1 MHGARRLDRG
11 KREPRFHHAPARF
24 ACATMV
30 VITRAGSPTP
40 VMDDLIEVLHTLA
53 RQRGREAAP
62 LIAMRRFPAR
72 EGARVSHLPVEAR
85 LEQAWVVVTGEPFRP
100 HQAPALSAL
109 RRGEPVALLGGPPA
123 RRTLPLLVAGW
134 LREAGPGTALVLAPD
149 EAAGEEQRV
158 ALERLLREVSPTL
171 RVEVARGA
179 ASRAPSSA
187 RVVITTPMTLHERLL
202 RFHGRAW
209 ATFWARLG
217 LIALT
222 DAQRYTG
229 LAAIHLAGLL
239 TRARRLAGGEPPLR
253 LVATVAPVQ
262 GAAEA
267 LAAISGDAWRVIAV
281 DDTPRPAAALAL
293 WRAPAERMRE
303 AAALALGLAHAR
315 ARVHIITAPF
325 EVPLA
330 RRLLG
335 PDLPE
340 VSVGA
345 APQAAEAQIICGIDR
360 AAASLQSC
368 LESAALTVLLLGDEP
383 AERTLARLCERGQPA
398 GAEVDDKPV
407 PLVETLP
414 HWIAAPANAYVE
426 AQHLVCAASEY
437 PLSAAEVAAWGV
449 ESLVERLE
457 RNGSLV
463 QLPDAEPL
471 WQPGPAAREAYADF
485 DPQAAATA
493 PVSIRDERGAALGTL
508 GLDAFDRWGFPGAA
522 LPPLRGGYRVR
533 ERDDSRLS
541 LTLHEL
547 PEARRALPMRRCA
560 VQVRD
565 RLDQRLIR
573 GQSVAWGR
581 VVVDEEVYG
590 FQEVGPDT
598 AAREERFAQPLA
610 ARWSAPA
617 LWIDLP
623 MALNAER
630 QLVGWSLVAALPLLT
645 LASVSDLVPA
655 CDAEARRIYFVDAQP
670 GGNGL
675 SAWLFEALER
685 VLPTAYAVALDGRA
699 DPLLKSLARADMDW
713 MLALLGGVAPAPLE
727 RPRELVTPEPLPL
740 RREAPRHAEP
750 LTPPAPVE
758 PSLAW
763 REPLAPPAPEAPP
776 PRRKA
781 ARAGATTSD
790 GSASADQPPSTRRR
804 ESPSSREGRPA
815 RRKAPPAPPPP
826 EPPAEQR
833 QPPPPGSASGE
844 EAAAPVPV
852 DPAELAARLRAM
864 RERRQEGGAP
874 RAPKPASGGEPRF
887 RPGDRIVCVPHGS
900 GTVVSSRVEDG
911 REILRVRFAGL
922 GELMVDASVNLVR
935 LAGDDA
941 PGRE

>member
-1 MHGARRLDRG
+1 
-11 KREPRFHHAPARF
+11 
-24 ACATMV
+24 
-30 VITRAGSPTP
+30 
-40 VMDDLIEVLHTLA
+40 MDDLIEVLHTLA

-62 LIAMRRFPAR
+62 LIAVRRFLAR
-72 EGARVSHLPVEAR
+72 EGARVSHLPVDAR
-85 LEQAWVVVTGEPFRP
+85 LEQAWVLVTGEPFRP

-109 RRGEPVALLGGPPA
+109 RRGEPIALLGGPAA

-134 LREAGPGTALVLAPD
+134 LRECGPGTALVLAPD
-149 EAAGEEQRV
+149 ETAGEEQRI
-158 ALERLLREVSPTL
+158 ALERLLHEVSPTL
-171 RVEVARGA
+171 RVEVVRGV
-179 ASRAPSSA
+179 ASRASSGA
-187 RVVITTPMTLHERLL
+187 RVVIATPATLHERLL

-209 ATFWARLG
+209 ATFWSRLS

-222 DAQRYTG
+222 DTERYGG
-229 LAAIHLAGLL
+229 LAAVHLAGLL
-239 TRARRLAGGEPPLR
+239 MRARRLAGGQPPLR
-253 LVATVAPVQ
+253 LVATVAAVQ

-267 LAAISGDAWRVIAV
+267 LAAISGNAWRVIAV
-281 DDTPRPAAALAL
+281 DDTPQPAAALAL

-303 AAALALGLAHAR
+303 AVTLALGLAQAR
-315 ARVHIITAPF
+315 VRVHIITAPF
-325 EVPLA
+325 EVPLTH
-330 RRLLG
+330 RLIG

-340 VSVGA
+340 VSVGV

-360 AAASLQSC
+360 AAVSLRPC

-383 AERTLARLCERGQPA
+383 AERTLARLCERGEYA
-398 GAEVDDKPV
+398 GAGVDEKPI
-407 PLVETLP
+407 PLLETLP
-414 HWIAAPANAYVE
+414 HWIVAPVNAYVE

-449 ESLVERLE
+449 ESLVARLE

-463 QLPDAEPL
+463 QLPDADPL
-471 WQPGPAAREAYADF
+471 WQPGPAAREPYADF
-485 DPQAAATA
+485 DLQAAATT
-493 PVSIRDERGAALGTL
+493 PVSICDERGTALGTL
-508 GLDAFDRWGFPGAA
+508 GLDAFDRWGFPSAA

-533 ERDDSRLS
+533 ERDDTRLS
-541 LTLHEL
+541 LILHEL
-547 PEARRALPMRRCA
+547 PEARRALPLRRCM

-581 VVVDEEVYG
+581 VMVDEEVYG
-590 FQEVGPDT
+590 FQEVGPG
-598 AAREERFAQPLA
+598 AAVREERFAQPLT

-645 LASVSDLVPA
+645 LASVSDLVPV

-675 SAWLFEALER
+675 SVWLFEALES

-713 MLALLGGVAPAPLE
+713 MLALLGGVAPAPVE
-727 RPRELVTPEPLPL
+727 RPRDLVTPEPLPL
-740 RREAPRHAEP
+740 QREVPRHTEP
-750 LTPPAPVE
+750 LVPPAPVE
-758 PSLAW
+758 SSLA
-763 REPLAPPAPEAPP
+763 RYTPPPPPAPEAPP
-776 PRRKA
+776 PQRKA
-781 ARAGATTSD
+781 TRAGASGSD
-790 GSASADQPPSTRRR
+790 GSASARADQLPSTRRR
-804 ESPSSREGRPA
+804 EPSPASLREGRPT

-826 EPPAEQR
+826 ERSTEQR
-833 QPPPPGSASGE
+833 QPPASGSTSG

-864 RERRQEGGAP
+864 RERRQEGGTP
-874 RAPKPASGGEPRF
+874 RTPKPASGGEPRF
-887 RPGDRIVCVPHGS
+887 RPGDSIVCVPHGP

-922 GELMVDASVNLVR
+922 GELMVDASVNVVR
-935 LAGDDA
+935 LAGDNA
-941 PGRE
+941 PGEEQAQG

>member
-1 MHGARRLDRG
+1 
-11 KREPRFHHAPARF
+11 
-24 ACATMV
+24 MV
-30 VITRAGSPTP
+30 VIMRTGSLTHD
-40 VMDDLIEVLHTLA
+40 MDDLTKVLHTLA
-53 RQRGREAAP
+53 RQRGHEAAP
-62 LIAMRRFPAR
+62 LIAVRRFPAR
-72 EGARVSHLPVEAR
+72 EGARVSHLPVDAR
-85 LEQAWVVVTGEPFRP
+85 LEQAWVVATGEPFRP

-109 RRGEPVALLGGPPA
+109 RRGEPVALIGGPPA
-123 RRTLPLLVAGW
+123 RRTLPLLVGGW
-134 LREAGPGTALVLAPD
+134 LREAGPGTVLVLAPD

-158 ALERLLREVSPTL
+158 ALEGLLREVDPAL
-171 RVEVARGA
+171 RVGVAREA
-179 ASRAPSSA
+179 ASRMPSSA
-187 RVVITTPMTLHERLL
+187 QVVIATPTTLHERLL

-209 ATFWARLG
+209 GTFWSRLG
-217 LIALT
+217 LIILT

-229 LAAIHLAGLL
+229 PAAVHLAGLL
-239 TRARRLAGGEPPLR
+239 TRARRLAGGPQPLR
-253 LVATVAPVQ
+253 LVATVAPVL

-267 LAAISGDAWRVIAV
+267 LAAISGDVWRVIAA

-303 AAALALGLAHAR
+303 AATLALGLAQAR
-315 ARVHIITAPF
+315 ARVHLITTPF

-330 RRLLG
+330 RRLIG

-340 VSVGA
+340 VSVGV
-345 APQAAEAQIICGIDR
+345 APQPADAQIICGIDR
-360 AAASLQSC
+360 AAASLRLC

-383 AERTLARLCERGQPA
+383 AERTLARLCERGEHA
-398 GAEVDDKPV
+398 GAEVDEKPI
-407 PLVETLP
+407 PLIETLP
-414 HWIAAPANAYVE
+414 HWIAAPVNAYVE

-449 ESLVERLE
+449 ESLVARLE

-471 WQPGPAAREAYADF
+471 WQPGPAAGEPYADF
-485 DPQAAATA
+485 DLQAAATA

-533 ERDDSRLS
+533 ARDDAGLS
-541 LTLHEL
+541 LTLREA
-547 PEARRALPMRRCA
+547 PEARRVLPLRRCTI
-560 VQVRD
+560 QVRD
-565 RLDQRLIR
+565 RLEQRLIR

-590 FQEVGPDT
+590 FQEVSPGA
-598 AAREERFAQPLA
+598 AAREERFEQPLT

-645 LASVSDLVPA
+645 LAGVSDLVPA

-675 SAWLFEALER
+675 SAWLFEALES
-685 VLPTAYAVALDGRA
+685 VLPIAYAVALDGRT

-713 MLALLGGVAPAPLE
+713 MLALLGGVAPVPIE
-727 RPRELVTPEPLPL
+727 RPRELVTPEPLPV
-740 RREAPRHAEP
+740 RREAPRHEESLAP
-750 LTPPAPVE
+750 LSPLEA
-758 PSLAW
+758 SLAW
-763 REPLAPPAPEAPP
+763 REPPAPPAPAAPP
-776 PRRKA
+776 SRRKA
-781 ARAGATTSD
+781 ARSSSTTSARLT
-790 GSASADQPPSTRRR
+790 SEEADQQPSTRRR
-804 ESPSSREGRPA
+804 EAQAASAREGRPA

-826 EPPAEQR
+826 EAPAEQR
-833 QPPPPGSASGE
+833 QPNPPGTSSGE
-844 EAAAPVPV
+844 EAVPPVPA

-864 RERRQEGGAP
+864 REQRQEGGAP

-887 RPGDRIVCVPHGS
+887 RPGDSIVCVPHGP

-941 PGRE
+941 PGGE